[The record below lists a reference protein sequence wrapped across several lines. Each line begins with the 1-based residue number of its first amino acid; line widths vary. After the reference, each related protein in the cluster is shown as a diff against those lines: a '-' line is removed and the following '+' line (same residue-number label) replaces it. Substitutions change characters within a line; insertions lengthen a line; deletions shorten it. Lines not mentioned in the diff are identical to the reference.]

1 MQHHWLTDW
10 NWGHDGTIGN
20 SIAYWADFDL
30 SSNGLEKSVIRKQ
43 QLFPRSS
50 LMKLIII
57 CTAFERRIQVASC
70 CVVNVCLVCVLYS
83 LRGAR
88 LSSINARAAAAIWAS
103 AETNYARPV
112 PPPLFLRHC
121 CHWALGWLLQSMMI
135 SDSMHHHQ
143 RVATHLHWVH
153 RLVQPA
159 TAAVFCCSL
168 SPLAQQISSPCCV
181 QQQPAAALLI
191 DFFVF
196 FLFFFPLHFLSS
208 LALDY
213 YCSHHLHHHHLPQAL
228 ISFLRLA
235 FDWIVK
241 WSSLATT
248 TTS

>member
-10 NWGHDGTIGN
+10 NWGYDGTIGN
-20 SIAYWADFDL
+20 SIAYWADFDLL

-57 CTAFERRIQVASC
+57 CTAFERSRRIRVASC
-70 CVVNVCLVCVLYS
+70 CVVNVVCVLYS

-88 LSSINARAAAAIWAS
+88 LSSINVRAAAAIWAS

-112 PPPLFLRHC
+112 PPPPLFLRHC

-191 DFFVF
+191 DSFFWF
-196 FLFFFPLHFLSS
+196 SFSSFLFTFSLH
-208 LALDY
+208 
-213 YCSHHLHHHHLPQAL
+213 
-228 ISFLRLA
+228 
-235 FDWIVK
+235 
-241 WSSLATT
+241 
-248 TTS
+248 